1 VSGNGPASGDG
12 WRPSKV
18 FIVDFVGG
26 ELSGDPEKEID
37 ADTRRVEVLVRR
49 DGRAVGM
56 VKLDLDEGG
65 PTLAD
70 QLVAAAAQLP
80 ESVDAPW
87 SAFQPTSWPR
97 VTVAIPTT
105 FGGVQSLGVA
115 VASIAKLDY
124 PEFQIVLV
132 DNRLVPNEE
141 EHAQVRSVTGHEVQI
156 LHETERGISAA
167 RNRALRDCEDEFIA
181 FTDDD
186 VQVESDWLQQLV
198 RPLLADSGVVCS
210 SGVIIPAEL
219 TSPEQGMFEDLF
231 GGFNRSFVPMLH
243 GGGEAA
249 DRDPLFPYAAGRFGS
264 GANIAF
270 RTRVLKG
277 IGGFDNALGTG
288 TPARGGEDLA
298 AFIQILSDGGSIAF
312 EPSAILHHMH
322 RGTSGELRRQVF
334 SYGLGLT
341 AMYTS
346 LMVADKQHL
355 RAIARKLPKAAKLFL
370 GSGNGTVRKNE
381 APHVPFR
388 LRLWHAAG
396 MAMGPPKYFAS
407 HRQHPSR
414 WAD

>member
-1 VSGNGPASGDG
+1 VSDHGSNNAEA

-18 FIVDFVGG
+18 FIADFVDG
-26 ELSGDPEKEID
+26 ELTSDPEKEID

-70 QLVAAAAQLP
+70 QLVLAAAQLP
-80 ESVDAPW
+80 ASVDASW
-87 SAFQPTSWPR
+87 SGVEPTSWPR

-105 FGGVQSLGVA
+105 FAGVQSLSVA
-115 VASIAKLDY
+115 VASIAHLDY
-124 PEFQIVLV
+124 PEFEIVLV
-132 DNRLVPNEE
+132 DNRLAPNEDD
-141 EHAQVRSVTGHEVQI
+141 HAQVRSVTGHEVRI
-156 LHETERGISAA
+156 LHEPERGISAA
-167 RNRALRDCEDEFIA
+167 RNRALLGCEDQFIA

-186 VQVESDWLQQLV
+186 VQVEPDWLRQLV
-198 RPLLADSGVVCS
+198 RPLLADPRVACS

-219 TSPEQGMFEDLF
+219 TSPEQSMFEDLF
-231 GGFNRSFVPMLH
+231 GGFNRSFVPKLH
-243 GGGEAA
+243 GGNQAR

-270 RTRVLKG
+270 RTKVLKD
-277 IGGFDNALGTG
+277 IGGFDSALGTG

-298 AFIQILSDGGSIAF
+298 AFIQILSDGGLIAF

-341 AMYTS
+341 AMFTS
-346 LMVADKQHL
+346 LMVADKRHL
-355 RAIARKLPKAAKLFL
+355 RAVVRKLPNAVMLFL

-381 APHVPFR
+381 ETPVPFR
-388 LRLWHAAG
+388 LRLWHFAG
-396 MAMGPPKYFAS
+396 MAIGPPKYFQS
-407 HRQHPSR
+407 RRQHPAR
-414 WAD
+414 